1 MTFNCQKCKSF
12 TRCTCNIFAIPGPRG
27 PQGPA
32 GPAGTMGNVG
42 PQGLQGPAGP
52 VGPAGTMGNI
62 GPQGLQ
68 GLQGPVGPTGT
79 MGNVGPQ
86 GPAGPQGT
94 RGNVGLTGPQ
104 GPTGPQGLQGPAGL
118 AGTMGNVG
126 PVGPQGLQGP
136 AGLTGT
142 MGNTGPQGPAG
153 PAGSSSI
160 IQWNVSSDNT
170 KDYLSD
176 NNAYYYIST
185 ETRVLSNGNGPTTSN
200 GKDLLISTGYH
211 PFFVPSSIK
220 IKWVSSMVSQNLV
233 GDNYNIQLYY
243 TNPISSGNLYPI
255 LVNST
260 TINSAIQPGYNTITI
275 NGPFNGP
282 PAANAQSSWS
292 IVIDPTIGTAKNFSL
307 SGIIQFTGGDS

>member
-1 MTFNCQKCKSF
+1 MGNV
-12 TRCTCNIFAIPGPRG
+12 GPAGPAGTMGNVGPAGPSGTMGNVG
-27 PQGPA
+27 PQGLQGPV

-42 PQGLQGPAGP
+42 PQGLQGP
-52 VGPAGTMGNI
+52 T
-62 GPQGLQ
+62 
-68 GLQGPVGPTGT
+68 
-79 MGNVGPQ
+79 
-86 GPAGPQGT
+86 GPQGT

-104 GPTGPQGLQGPAGL
+104 GPAGPAG
-118 AGTMGNVG
+118 
-126 PVGPQGLQGP
+126 P
-136 AGLTGT
+136 TGT
-142 MGNTGPQGPAG
+142 MGNTGLAGPQGPAG
-153 PAGSSSI
+153 PAGSSST
-160 IQWNVSSDNT
+160 IQWNVSSDNR

-185 ETRVLSNGNGPTTSN
+185 DTRVLSIGNGPTTSN
-200 GKDLLISTGYH
+200 GKDVLISTGYH

-260 TINSAIQPGYNTITI
+260 TINSTIQPGYNTITI

-307 SGIIQFTGGDS
+307 SGIIQFTSSDS